1 MQHRNKKMITAM
13 KKRLFLILFVL
24 LPSLSFGQEMYG
36 PFLEEGKVWMYH
48 YYNDFTGKEFYQ
60 SLIVK
65 GDTVIGDKSYKTIVD
80 VATGKTEYV
89 MREKGKKVYWKYL
102 DRDEYVLYD
111 FGLNVG
117 EPFKLYDDDNGKDP
131 SAWATVVSVDTVVV
145 GKRSFRVMDVRPNNM
160 MGWPNLWV
168 EGIGGMY
175 GFATNYLAVG
185 NFYSFSS
192 CQLNGE
198 TLFAWRD
205 FGTSG
210 IIGQPQMSNKGI
222 SSNIYDLRGRQL
234 IEQPRKGIYIRDGLK
249 LVVK

>member
-1 MQHRNKKMITAM
+1 MRKYL
-13 KKRLFLILFVL
+13 LFTLLVL
-24 LPSLSFGQEMYG
+24 LPSLSICQEIYR
-36 PFLEEGKVWMYH
+36 PFLEDGKVWMYH

-65 GDTVIGDKSYKTIVD
+65 SDTVIGDKSYKTIVD
-80 VATGKTEYV
+80 VSTGKTEYV
-89 MREKGKKVYWKYL
+89 MREEGKKVYWKYL

-111 FGLNVG
+111 FGLKKG
-117 EPFKLYDDDNGKDP
+117 DSFKLYDDDNGKDP
-131 SAWATVVSVDTVVV
+131 SAWATVVSVDTVIV
-145 GKRSFRVMDVRPNNM
+145 GNRSFRVIDVRPNDM

-205 FGTSG
+205 FGTVSVKG
-210 IIGQPQMSNKGI
+210 LQYVNRIFPPKVSCDLQGRRIDGQ
-222 SSNIYDLRGRQL
+222 
-234 IEQPRKGIYIRDGLK
+234 QPRKGVYIRDGRK
-249 LVVK
+249 VVVK

>member
-1 MQHRNKKMITAM
+1 MITAM

-80 VATGKTEYV
+80 VAPGKTEYV
-89 MREKGKKVYWKYL
+89 MREEGKKVYSKYL
-102 DRDEYVLYD
+102 DWDEYVLYD

-117 EPFKLYDDDNGKDP
+117 DSFKLYDDDNGTDP
-131 SAWATVVSVDTVVV
+131 SARATVVSVDTIVV
-145 GKRSFRVMDVRPNNM
+145 GNRAFRVMDVRPNDM

-168 EGIGGMY
+168 EGVGGMH
-175 GFATNYLAVG
+175 GFTSNFLSVG